1 MVRLSRPAKTFTP
14 NHAVLCKSSKI
25 VVNGHPMASG
35 AKLGERRGGR
45 KKGTPNR
52 ITFMKTQMAMKA
64 MVESAAANG
73 TSRAVDVLGRIV
85 NEALSM
91 AMTYG
96 PSSAEYDDD
105 LYRNY
110 LKLTVYTAS
119 RLAPYQSPQLVAM
132 RVGSDRDSPLV
143 IREGV
148 TSKEVFEMLRQ
159 KMQETGLVPSQFVD
173 VTPEKTK
180 EGVSGNGKA

>member
-1 MVRLSRPAKTFTP
+1 M
-14 NHAVLCKSSKI
+14 
-25 VVNGHPMASG
+25 
-35 AKLGERRGGR
+35 
-45 KKGTPNR
+45 
-52 ITFMKTQMAMKA
+52 
-64 MVESAAANG
+64 
-73 TSRAVDVLGRIV
+73 

>member
-1 MVRLSRPAKTFTP
+1 
-14 NHAVLCKSSKI
+14 
-25 VVNGHPMASG
+25 
-35 AKLGERRGGR
+35 
-45 KKGTPNR
+45 
-52 ITFMKTQMAMKA
+52 MKTQMAMKA

-73 TSRAVDVLGRIV
+73 TSRAVDVLGRIM

-91 AMTYG
+91 AMAYG
-96 PSSAEYDDD
+96 PSRN

-110 LKLTVYTAS
+110 LKLTVYTAG
-119 RLAPYQSPQLVAM
+119 RLAPYQTPQLVAM
-132 RVGSDRDSPLV
+132 RVGSDRDNPLV